1 MSDRRLRIFQLYHT
15 IRFLD
20 KNWREQQFKL
30 PQSALKR
37 MGCLMIQKLIENSVE
52 CFAHATEAQR
62 RSDMA
67 TDPASKREFDDMA
80 GRWRRLAESYQFV
93 ERVDDFLDNKVMFR
107 R

>member
-15 IRFLD
+15 IRFLGESSHSSCP
-20 KNWREQQFKL
+20 KAQKVHVG
-30 PQSALKR
+30 S
-37 MGCLMIQKLIENSVE
+37 LMIQKPIENSVE